1 MASYF
6 ISYLKIALVNY
17 HCMIKFVIRLV
28 CLKNSSQ
35 KYDSFYYWTM
45 KHQFLKLFIRILKWL
60 VRQKFLI
67 KSVII
72 FYFQS
77 KYVLPWSVLFW
88 QLSTSILEAYLCIM
102 ARVLLFKTH
111 ITTAVESACRVVSS
125 HLMISQDFLL
135 ENIPMYSFFWE
146 GWLSQL
152 KIKWLGP
159 FSTDDQ

>member
-1 MASYF
+1 
-6 ISYLKIALVNY
+6 
-17 HCMIKFVIRLV
+17 MIKKVY
-28 CLKNSSQ
+28 S
-35 KYDSFYYWTM
+35 TM

-125 HLMISQDFLL
+125 HLMISQDFSFRKYTYILIFLRRMVVSIKNQMTWTIFNRWSISLKKFLYRLL
-135 ENIPMYSFFWE
+135 IFR
-146 GWLSQL
+146 L
-152 KIKWLGP
+152 
-159 FSTDDQ
+159 T

>member
-1 MASYF
+1 MFCIKMTVAS
-6 ISYLKIALVNY
+6 LVNNWQAQNQY
-17 HCMIKFVIRLV
+17 WLSNVI
-28 CLKNSSQ
+28 
-35 KYDSFYYWTM
+35 FYSATQ
-45 KHQFLKLFIRILKWL
+45 HQFLKLFIKILKWVYEKIL
-60 VRQKFLI
+60 N

-72 FYFQS
+72 FNS
-77 KYVLPWSVLFW
+77 KVLPWSVLFW

>member
-1 MASYF
+1 
-6 ISYLKIALVNY
+6 
-17 HCMIKFVIRLV
+17 MILFTTY
-28 CLKNSSQ
+28 S
-35 KYDSFYYWTM
+35 TM

-125 HLMISQDFLL
+125 HLMISQDFSFRKYTYILIFLRRMVVSIKNQMTWTIFNRWSISLKKFLYRLL
-135 ENIPMYSFFWE
+135 IFR
-146 GWLSQL
+146 L
-152 KIKWLGP
+152 
-159 FSTDDQ
+159 T

>member
-1 MASYF
+1 
-6 ISYLKIALVNY
+6 
-17 HCMIKFVIRLV
+17 MILFTTY
-28 CLKNSSQ
+28 S
-35 KYDSFYYWTM
+35 TM

-125 HLMISQDFLL
+125 HLMISQDFSFRKYTYVLIFLRRMVVSIKNQMTWTIFNRWSISLKKFLYRLL
-135 ENIPMYSFFWE
+135 IFR
-146 GWLSQL
+146 L
-152 KIKWLGP
+152 
-159 FSTDDQ
+159 T

>member
-1 MASYF
+1 
-6 ISYLKIALVNY
+6 
-17 HCMIKFVIRLV
+17 MILFTTY
-28 CLKNSSQ
+28 S
-35 KYDSFYYWTM
+35 TM

-125 HLMISQDFLL
+125 HLMISQDF
-135 ENIPMYSFFWE
+135 SFRKYTYILIF
-146 GWLSQL
+146 LRRMVVS
-152 KIKWLGP
+152 IKNQMTWTI
-159 FSTDDQ
+159 FNR

>member
-1 MASYF
+1 M
-6 ISYLKIALVNY
+6 LKIYINYSSFLIWMFCIKMTVASLVNNWQAQNQY
-17 HCMIKFVIRLV
+17 WLSNMI
-28 CLKNSSQ
+28 
-35 KYDSFYYWTM
+35 FYSATQ
-45 KHQFLKLFIRILKWL
+45 HQFLKLFIKILKWVYEKIL
-60 VRQKFLI
+60 N

-72 FYFQS
+72 FNS
-77 KYVLPWSVLFW
+77 KVLPWSVLFW